1 MSVDDTI
8 FQYWLLDHQPK
19 DEMLYKKGFWDT
31 YVFWR
36 DHIIPLFLD
45 HTKNI
50 SWEDKCKSMDSY
62 TEIVGEHTSKSI
74 VHPVLKIEY
83 HSVKII
89 FRYNFYD
96 YEIAVIGNIPV
107 NIPIELLNT
116 DSFFYQGFPDEY
128 IIKTPYSTDN
138 NRTFIAGVNNHYQ
151 FYTFMFLLK
160 SQIDIYNGGINQNAK
175 IQNWNN

>member
-1 MSVDDTI
+1 MTMDDTK
-8 FQYWLLDHQPK
+8 FQYWLENHSPK
-19 DEMLYKKGFWDT
+19 DEMLYKKNFWDT

-45 HTKNI
+45 YTKNM
-50 SWEDKCKSMDSY
+50 SWEDKRKSMDSY

-83 HSVKII
+83 CGVKII

-96 YEIAVIGNIPV
+96 YEIAVIGKIPV
-107 NIPIELLNT
+107 DIPPGLLTN
-116 DSFFYQGFPDEY
+116 DYFFYQGFPDEY

-138 NRTFIAGVNNHYQ
+138 NRVFIAGVNNHYQ

-160 SQIDIYNGGINQNAK
+160 SQIDIHNGGNNSECQNTK
-175 IQNWNN
+175 SE